1 MYPRKRIDLSLKML
15 GTRRAIG
22 VAVFKTPLNRQCIA
36 PVLRSSPPAAHY
48 STKESTSSSKPQA
61 KKKKT
66 MNIANVPLSYIG
78 VMSDLYIPPR
88 LLKYSPFSWP
98 KLMLRR
104 LLTFAFN
111 TYNVIKYKREIAQP
125 LQFNEWKDKAIEN
138 YVKTN
143 KIFAQACNSFGSTT
157 PPLRDVSKFIN
168 LKLNQCCGKHLL
180 DVLNLRATNFQP
192 EYKISWDLKSIDAN
206 PKISMFSVIP
216 DQDGIGC
223 YVQFIM
229 KLKTTQHVTVIE
241 RVGGKLIQD
250 VESQSTD
257 YLVYSMN
264 PFNGQILLV
273 GKLFESDDKRGLKP
287 ELDAFDAHAMQKFVL
302 KAADIYRDA
311 PK

>member
-1 MYPRKRIDLSLKML
+1 ML
-15 GTRRAIG
+15 GLGRSARIATFRTA
-22 VAVFKTPLNRQCIA
+22 LNAQCIA
-36 PVLRSSPPAAHY
+36 FTALRSGVAHY
-48 STKESTSSSKPQA
+48 STKQSDQA
-61 KKKKT
+61 PAPTKTKKKKS
-66 MNIANVPLSYIG
+66 MNIANVPLAYIG

-88 LLKYSPFSWP
+88 LLKYSPLSWP

-143 KIFAQACNSFGSTT
+143 KIFAQACNNFTSTASSS
-157 PPLRDVSKFIN
+157 RDVSKFIN
-168 LKLNQCCGKHLL
+168 LKLNQCCGKHLI
-180 DVLNLRATNFQP
+180 DVLNLRAANFQP
-192 EYKISWDLKSIDAN
+192 NYKISWDLKSIDAN

-223 YVQFIM
+223 FVQFIM
-229 KLKTTQHVTVIE
+229 KLKTTQQVTVTE
-241 RVGGKLIQD
+241 RVGGKLVQD

-302 KAADIYRDA
+302 KAADIYRDG
-311 PK
+311 PN